1 EWHVVVKN
9 KKLATR
15 FRSHILQDLKR
26 SQELGGREV
35 PKRFLDETLVDIP
48 IEAPEIELE
57 ARRPPARVIEPR
69 IIRFSTN
76 RKIKVKPLLT
86 PDNEGGVFSEA
97 VLGLIESA
105 KTSLLFQIPYIG
117 MAPNPKDGRGF
128 IDELIMALTKK
139 LKTLKDAR
147 VILRSGRSAGKR
159 FSAPTHAAWFFKSKG
174 VDIENQLRVID
185 DHHTKGMIVDGQR
198 VLVGSH
204 NWSKPGVTLNRDA
217 SLLFD
222 DEEVA
227 TYYTEAF
234 EIDWAR
240 ANRVRPK
247 KFVKT
252 EAVVLEGVG
261 EAPPPG
267 FQRVRLSDLV
277 KDDE

>member
-1 EWHVVVKN
+1 VNGFKSSPIS
-9 KKLATR
+9 LAR
-15 FRSHILQDLKR
+15 
-26 SQELGGREV
+26 
-35 PKRFLDETLVDIP
+35 
-48 IEAPEIELE
+48 
-57 ARRPPARVIEPR
+57 
-69 IIRFSTN
+69 
-76 RKIKVKPLLT
+76 
-86 PDNEGGVFSEA
+86 
-97 VLGLIESA
+97 
-105 KTSLLFQIPYIG
+105 TSLLFQIPYIG
-117 MAPNPKDGRGF
+117 MPPNPRQDRGF
-128 IDELIMALTKK
+128 IDELIRALTQK
-139 LKTLKDAR
+139 LKTLDDAR
-147 VILRSGRSAGKR
+147 VLLRFGGQR
-159 FSAPTHAAWFFKSKG
+159 FSAPAHAAWFFKSKG
-174 VDIENQLRVID
+174 VDIDNRLRVID

-198 VLVGSH
+198 LLLGSH

-252 EAVVLEGVG
+252 EAVVLEAVG
-261 EAPPPG
+261 DAPPLG